1 MRRIAAF
8 AFLLFSLTT
17 FAQDKL
23 LTLDDIY
30 DPDKSVNFSGRLTF
44 QMTWLDGNHY
54 LEHTRV
60 EQRGSQ
66 LMKVE
71 AATGKAEPLYDVGKM
86 EAAFA
91 KLAGITAAEAKR
103 IAASPTRVKA
113 QFNAALVNFKN
124 DLYYYQFGSDSALR
138 LTKTSEAEE
147 NEDLSPDGKKVA
159 FVRNFNLF
167 VVDIATQAETA
178 LTTDG
183 NAKLFNGKL
192 DWVYQEEVYG
202 RGDFKSYWWSPD
214 SSKLAYLQLD
224 EAPVKEFTVIDHL
237 PNQQDV
243 ELYNYP
249 KSGQPNPNVK
259 LGVVNASGGAT
270 KWVDI
275 AKYSNDQPIIAR
287 VGWKPDSSR
296 VVYHITNREQTWLD
310 VNLADPTSGQTTN
323 LFREQTPAWVEADN
337 TELPRWL
344 ADGTFLFLSER
355 NGWKHI
361 YRYANDGKLS
371 AQVTS
376 GKWEAR
382 TLHGVD
388 EANALVY
395 FSGTERSHIGS
406 DAYRIKLDG
415 SGLTRLTQTAGTHAV
430 TFDPTF
436 NHFID
441 AWSDV
446 TTPPQAR
453 LYKCDG
459 ALVRAIDENR
469 VDALKQYKLSKPE
482 FLQVKNRDGFAME
495 AMMMKPPD
503 FDPNKKYPV
512 WSFTY
517 SGPHSQSVKNAWGG
531 ANFMWHQM
539 LAQKGYILWICD
551 NRSAS
556 GKGAESTW
564 TAYKTLGV
572 TELRDLEDGVAHL
585 KSLPFIDGSRIG
597 LTGWSYGGFMTSFAM
612 THSTA
617 FKIGIAGGS
626 VTDWNLYDTIYTER
640 YMLTPQHNPDGYAK
654 TSVIKAAKNLSGKL
668 LLIHGTMDD
677 NVHMQ
682 NTIQLVYEL
691 QKAGK
696 QFDLMVYP
704 KSRHGVVDPQLV
716 KHLRALMTQ
725 FILENL

>member
-1 MRRIAAF
+1 MRRLAAF
-8 AFLLFSLTT
+8 ALLLFSFTV

-30 DPDKSVNFSGRLTF
+30 DPDKRVNFSGRLIF
-44 QMTWLDGNHY
+44 QMTWIDGSHY
-54 LEHTRV
+54 LER
-60 EQRGSQ
+60 RGTQ

-71 AATGKAEPLYDVGKM
+71 AATGKAEPFYDAAKM

-91 KLAGITAAEAKR
+91 KIEGVSAAEAKR
-103 IAASPTRVKA
+103 IATSPTSIRAK
-113 QFNAALVNFKN
+113 FHAALVNFRN
-124 DLYYYQFGSDSALR
+124 DLYFYNFGSDSAIR
-138 LTKTSEAEE
+138 LTKTSDAEE
-147 NEDLSPDGKKVA
+147 NEDLSPNGKKVA

-167 VVDIATQAETA
+167 VVDVATQQETA

-192 DWVYQEEVYG
+192 DWVYQEEIYG

-214 SSKLAYLQLD
+214 SSRLAYLQLD
-224 EAPVKEFTVIDHL
+224 EAPVKEFTVLDHI

-249 KSGQPNPNVK
+249 KAGTPNPNVK
-259 LGVVNASGGAT
+259 LGVVGISGGAT

-275 AKYSNDQPIIAR
+275 AKYSNEQPIIAR
-287 VGWKPDSSR
+287 VGWKPDSAR

-310 VNLADPTSGQTTN
+310 VNLADPNSGQTTN

-344 ADGTFLFLSER
+344 QDGTFLFLSER

-361 YRYANDGKLS
+361 YRYSNDGKLS
-371 AQVTS
+371 SQITL

-388 EANALVY
+388 EKNGWVY

-415 SGLTRLTQTAGTHAV
+415 SGLQRLTQAAGTHNAS
-430 TFDPTF
+430 FDPTF

-446 TTPPQAR
+446 TTPPQAH

-459 ALVRAIDENR
+459 STVRAIDENK

-482 FLQVKNRDGFAME
+482 FLQVKNRDGFLME
-495 AMMMKPPD
+495 AMMIKPPD

-517 SGPHSQSVKNAWGG
+517 SGPHSQSVVNRWGG

-539 LAQKGYILWICD
+539 LAQKGYIIWICD

-556 GKGAESTW
+556 GKGIESTW
-564 TAYKTLGV
+564 TAYKNLGV
-572 TELRDLEDGVAHL
+572 GELRDLEDGVAYL
-585 KSLPFIDGSRIG
+585 KSLPFVDGSRIG
-597 LTGWSYGGFMTSFAM
+597 LNGWSYGGFMTSYAL

-640 YMLTPQHNPDGYAK
+640 YMLTPQNNSEGYAK

-696 QFDLMVYP
+696 QFELMVYP
-704 KSRHGVVDPQLV
+704 KSRHGVVDPYLV
-716 KHLRALMTQ
+716 KHLRELMTR

>member
-1 MRRIAAF
+1 MRRFAAF
-8 AFLLFSLTT
+8 ACLLFSFTV

-30 DPDKSVNFSGRLTF
+30 DPDKRVNFSGRLTF
-44 QMTWLDGNHY
+44 QMTWLDDKHY
-54 LEHTRV
+54 LE
-60 EQRGSQ
+60 QRGTQ
-66 LMKVE
+66 WMKIN
-71 AATGKAEPLYDVGKM
+71 AATGKAEPLYDVAKM

-91 KLAGITAAEAKR
+91 KLAGMTAADAKR
-103 IAASPTRVKA
+103 IAAGPTRVRAK
-113 QFNAALVNFKN
+113 FNAALVNFRN
-124 DLYYYQFGSDSALR
+124 DLYYYQFGSDTALQ
-138 LTKTSEAEE
+138 LTKTNDPEE

-167 VVDIATQAETA
+167 VVDINTQAESA

-214 SSKLAYLQLD
+214 SSRLAYLQLD
-224 EAPVKEFTVIDHL
+224 EAPVKEFTVIDHI

-270 KWVDI
+270 KWIDI
-275 AKYSNDQPIIAR
+275 AKYNNDQPIVAR
-287 VGWKPDSSR
+287 VGWKRDSSR

-310 VNLADPTSGQTTN
+310 VNLADPATGQTAN

-337 TELPRWL
+337 TELPHWL
-344 ADGTFLFLSER
+344 EDGTFLFLSER

-388 EANALVY
+388 EKNGWAY
-395 FSGTERSHIGS
+395 FSGTERSPIGS

-415 SGLTRLTQTAGTHAV
+415 SGLTRLTQAAGTHAV
-430 TFDPTF
+430 TFDLTF

-459 ALVRAIDENR
+459 ALVRVLDENK

-482 FLQVKNRDGFAME
+482 FLQVKNRDGFVME
-495 AMMMKPPD
+495 AMMIKPPD

-531 ANFMWHQM
+531 ASFMWHQM
-539 LAQKGYILWICD
+539 LAQKGYIIWVCD

-572 TELRDLEDGVAHL
+572 TELRDLEDGVGYL
-585 KSLPFIDGSRIG
+585 KALPYIDGARIG
-597 LTGWSYGGFMTSFAM
+597 LNGWSYGGFMTSYAL

-640 YMLTPQHNPDGYAK
+640 YMLTPQHNPDGYAQ

-668 LLIHGTMDD
+668 LLLHGTIDD
-677 NVHMQ
+677 NVHLQ

-696 QFDLMVYP
+696 QFELMVYP
-704 KSRHGVVDPQLV
+704 KSRHGVVDPYQV
-716 KHLRALMTQ
+716 KHLRTLMTR